1 MILALDPG
9 DLNRY
14 MVEDLGRECC
24 SSPSDD
30 ETDDADDVSS
40 RDSETCTS
48 SSSPSAHDSIS
59 AASHFQSYQ
68 SPTPTLEPSHT
79 KYPPM
84 TYRYT
89 SMRGPTLHLFTH
101 TYLTSGSRP
110 GTFRICASS
119 SVGLTPSAYPL
130 SRNISLEDDTPTTMP
145 PPSRRIYLI
154 YHIARLLLQ
163 QGIDGFFGPDGTTV
177 DSKAEGQRRL
187 IDMKSVLGW
196 MVYDLAKCLEQLLKP
211 GFYIRTWA
219 CVDRQHFDMIA
230 TDFWGLDM
238 VKEYAGKQV
247 KIGKRLVAREM
258 EQATEAPI
266 RIKQIYTN
274 VFAYR

>member
-9 DLNRY
+9 DLNLY

-48 SSSPSAHDSIS
+48 SSSPSAHGSTS
-59 AASHFQSYQ
+59 AALHLQSYQ

-79 KYPPM
+79 RPP
-84 TYRYT
+84 TC
-89 SMRGPTLHLFTH
+89 
-101 TYLTSGSRP
+101 SRKP
-110 GTFRICASS
+110 
-119 SVGLTPSAYPL
+119 YPL
-130 SRNISLEDDTPTTMP
+130 SRNISLEDDTPITMP
-145 PPSRRIYLI
+145 LPSRRIYLI

-163 QGIDGFFGPDGTTV
+163 QGIDGFFVPDGTMV

-187 IDMKSVLGW
+187 IDINSVLRG
-196 MVYDLAKCLEQLLKP
+196 MVYDLAKCLEQLLEP

-219 CVDRQHFDMIA
+219 CLDKQHFDSIA
-230 TDFWGLDM
+230 SDFWGLSM
-238 VKEYAGKQV
+238 VKKYAGKQV
-247 KIGKRLVAREM
+247 KIGKRFVAREK
-258 EQATEAPI
+258 EQATKAPV

-274 VFAYR
+274 VFA

>member
-1 MILALDPG
+1 MILTALH
-9 DLNRY
+9 RA
-14 MVEDLGRECC
+14 VGRECC

-40 RDSETCTS
+40 CDSETCTS
-48 SSSPSAHDSIS
+48 SSASSAHGSTS
-59 AASHFQSYQ
+59 TASHLQSNQ

-101 TYLTSGSRP
+101 TYLTSGLRP
-110 GTFRICASS
+110 GTFRLCASYG
-119 SVGLTPSAYPL
+119 VGLTPSAYPP

-163 QGIDGFFGPDGTTV
+163 QGIDGFFGHDGTMV

-196 MVYDLAKCLEQLLKP
+196 MVYDLAKCLEQLLEP
-211 GFYIRTWA
+211 GFYIRSWA
-219 CVDRQHFDMIA
+219 CVDRQHFDCIA
-230 TDFWGLDM
+230 SDFWGLPM
-238 VKEYAGKQV
+238 VKKYAGKQV
-247 KIGKRLVAREM
+247 QIGKRFVAREM
-258 EQATEAPI
+258 EQATEAPV
-266 RIKQIYTN
+266 RIKRIYTN
-274 VFAYR
+274 VFA